1 MNLRAIEETV
11 GSGLPKYGD
20 RAALLLGAHCMSDK
34 SPPEIGLWF
43 EFGNPLLLGA
53 HCMSDKSPPEI
64 GFWFEFGSPYS
75 YLSMMRI
82 EEAATGLGVRIVWRP
97 FLLGPVF
104 RALGIETSPVTD
116 NKPKGAYIW
125 QDLPR
130 QARKYGL
137 PWTRPSIFPRLG
149 VTPARVALLGADQPW
164 VGSFCR
170 RVMALNFAEDRDINE
185 PECLVP
191 VLREL
196 GLPATLLDEAQADA
210 NKARLRAQTDEAR
223 ARGIFGA
230 PTFFARG
237 EMFWGNDRLDDALL
251 FAANG

>member
-1 MNLRAIEETV
+1 MSLPAIEETV
-11 GSGLPKYGD
+11 GGGLSRRGEPVARLFGAYG
-20 RAALLLGAHCMSDK
+20 MSDT
-34 SPPEIGLWF
+34 
-43 EFGNPLLLGA
+43 
-53 HCMSDKSPPEI
+53 SPPEI

-82 EEAATGLGVRIVWRP
+82 EEAAGRLGVRIAWRP

-104 RALGIETSPVTD
+104 RALGIESSPVTD
-116 NKPKGAYIW
+116 NKAKEAYIW

-137 PWTRPSIFPRLG
+137 PWTRPSTFPRLG
-149 VTPARVALLGADQPW
+149 ITPARVALLGADQPW

-185 PECLVP
+185 PERLVP
-191 VLREL
+191 VLWEL
-196 GLPATLLDEAQADA
+196 GLSAALLDEAQAEP
-210 NKARLRAQTDEAR
+210 NKARLRAQTDEAL